1 MKKSI
6 LAILLA
12 LVMVA
17 SLLPFGAL
25 ADEDTIGAAPA
36 TPTGSEN
43 YFFANG
49 VPINIT
55 ASAPAGGSPV
65 SLTGFTATGDSAYI
79 SWTVNG
85 ATSYVGVS
93 QDVWVFGGADGRIA
107 PVTVASTSITM
118 NGGTIDRL
126 FGGNFGEEGA
136 EDFCSEVTGDVRIF
150 LSGSGA
156 VVRDLL
162 HGAGARNTCVN
173 GTVYMDFNGVDLS
186 KEKTTKLYVNGGSW
200 GDGNE
205 GTRDI
210 ANGTMITNAVANRVE
225 ITATNSD
232 FYLVGAGGSG
242 STKVNSATVRLTGCE
257 IDTLF
262 ISGINGEISTC
273 DMDVKDCTISA
284 FAAANRGFV
293 GTADVDFVNC
303 DIGSFETGASNGC
316 FSSDSGTPDG
326 SGVTGSVT
334 YNIDAESTVENAAL
348 TPLVVK
354 NNDNTTASIG
364 NITLNKAG
372 EPIEL
377 KVDSF
382 VTVYNSDGTTKQD
395 VKDFIVP
402 DGSTVNLSGANVE
415 VTAGQKLT
423 NMGTITLDSDKA
435 ITIADGATFFDGGT
449 TNATVVGNEHKYVAK
464 VGNEGYDS
472 LDEAMDAVLV
482 NGGTLYVLQDC
493 ELKEAQYSIAKNV
506 TIIGGGH
513 KVDVTVAEGANTI
526 AFNVDS
532 GASFVLNGVNMTING
547 TANQDP
553 ASKNDGTAFNIGT
566 NSTLKLT
573 GNTVLALNKLNRGIT
588 MGGEGSAKFIINNGS
603 FYVNTVDG
611 NLTNG
616 GTLEFTSAYVNVD
629 DCGDYGFS
637 VNDITL
643 NNSTLNIS
651 NVGYSAIFCNGGDL
665 TLENSDVNISNCGSK
680 LPKLDGTAADYV
692 IDYKDNLDGMN
703 ITVDQGSSLKLT
715 GNKNNSVNV
724 GSGEFRSAGTFVGN
738 VVVNT
743 DTTCVVTVEYNG
755 IYTVDKNDEITLPA
769 APSKSGY
776 AFLGWSDGTTTYDA
790 RATVTITKNTTFTAV
805 WVRHPDTPYVPEPE
819 QPEQPETPV
828 FPFYDVPSSAW
839 YYTAV
844 KYVYENKLMD
854 GVDTYVF
861 APNDTLTRA
870 MVWTIIARM
879 SGVDTTGGN
888 TWYAKAQ
895 EWVITNGISDGE
907 NPTAAITREQLVTML
922 YRYAQI
928 KGYDVSV
935 GENTNI
941 LSYVDATSISEY
953 AMSAF
958 QWACGSGLTE
968 GDENGALTPLAT
980 ATRAQA
986 AAMIMRFCQSVK

>member
-136 EDFCSEVTGDVRIF
+136 EDFCSEVTGDVRIA
-150 LSGSGA
+150 LSGDA
-156 VVRDLL
+156 VVLDLL

-173 GTVYMDFNGVDLS
+173 GTVYMTFDRVNLS
-186 KEKTTKLYVNGGSW
+186 EEKTTKLYVNGGSW
-200 GDGNE
+200 GNGNE

-210 ANGTMITNAVANRVE
+210 VNGTMITEAVANRVE
-225 ITATNSD
+225 ITATNSR

-242 STKVNSATVRLTGCE
+242 STKVNSATVSLTGCE

-262 ISGINGEISTC
+262 ISGINGAISTC
-273 DMDVKDCTISA
+273 DMYVKDCTIRA
-284 FAAANRGFV
+284 FAATNRGFV

-303 DIGSFETGASNGC
+303 DIESFETGASNGC
-316 FSSDSGTPDG
+316 FSSDSGTSDG

-334 YNIDAESTVENAAL
+334 YNIDADSTVENVAL
-348 TPLVVK
+348 TPLVVR

-364 NITLNKAG
+364 NIKLNKAG
-372 EPIEL
+372 VPIVL

-382 VTVYNSDGTTKQD
+382 VTVYNSGGTANQE
-395 VKDFIVP
+395 VKEFIVP
-402 DGSTVNLSGANVE
+402 NGSTVELSGADVE

-472 LDEAMDAVLV
+472 LAKAMTAVRAT
-482 NGGTLYVLQDC
+482 GGTLYVLQNC
-493 ELKEAQYSIAKNV
+493 ELEEAQYSITGDV

-513 KVDVTVAEGANTI
+513 DVNVTVAEGASTI

-532 GASFVLNGVNMTING
+532 GASFVLDGVNMTING
-547 TANQDP
+547 TTNPNP
-553 ASKNDGTAFNIGT
+553 ASKYDGTAFNIGT

-588 MGGEGSAKFIINNGS
+588 MGGGESAKFIINNGS
-603 FYVNTVDG
+603 FDVNTVDG

-616 GTLEFTSAYVNVD
+616 GTLKFENAYVNVNN
-629 DCGDYGFS
+629 CGDFGFS
-637 VNDITL
+637 VNDISL
-643 NNSTLNIS
+643 YKSTLNIS

-665 TLENSDVNISNCGSK
+665 TLKNSDVNISSCGSK
-680 LPKLDGTAADYV
+680 LPKTGDTKADYV
-692 IDYKDNLDGMN
+692 IDYNDVQPGMDV
-703 ITVDQGSSLKLT
+703 IVDEHSSLRLT
-715 GNKNNSVNV
+715 GNMNNSVNV
-724 GSGEFRSAGTFVGN
+724 GRGEFESYGTFVGN
-738 VVVNT
+738 VVV
-743 DTTCVVTVEYNG
+743 DPETTCVVTVEYTG
-755 IYTVDKNDEITLPA
+755 TFTVAKNSQYFLPA

-790 RATVTITKNTTFTAV
+790 LATVTITKNTTFTAV

-819 QPEQPETPV
+819 QPEQPEVPA
-828 FPFYDVPSSAW
+828 FPFYDVPTSAW

-895 EWVITNGISDGE
+895 EWVVVNGISDGE

-953 AMSAF
+953 AVAAF